1 MLFQTRLIHTLECW
15 NVDMRHFACS
25 GWFTK
30 KYIVTF
36 SFQQA
41 FKDKTSKEL
50 DLENLDH
57 DTAKKI
63 AEIQLT
69 RTEFAE
75 ALGLKPTSIF
85 VRNMFL
91 LVDSDRSGFVSFREF
106 LDFFVVLSSR
116 NSFWHSFYKKIIK
129 IYPLK

>member
-1 MLFQTRLIHTLECW
+1 MILLINTYTLNVNFQKL
-15 NVDMRHFACS
+15 
-25 GWFTK
+25 
-30 KYIVTF
+30 TF

-116 NSFWHSFYKKIIK
+116 NSF
-129 IYPLK
+129 

>member
-1 MLFQTRLIHTLECW
+1 MYFECQ
-15 NVDMRHFACS
+15 FS
-25 GWFTK
+25 
-30 KYIVTF
+30 IVNI

-116 NSFWHSFYKKIIK
+116 NSF
-129 IYPLK
+129 